1 MERTTQCPVPEIAGR
16 LLRSKWAAG
25 KAVRAGLAVEGAYLN
40 PYVSDEQR
48 ALTLRRLLVESAT
61 MAAGFV
67 SLPHDGVGI
76 DAVECGIS
84 AVVDHGSS
92 KRQRKAVEVT
102 FRYFCR
108 EFRNQIVPYD
118 SKALSGP
125 DEYRAYLW
133 VDRHE
138 YVWHHHKKLYPVI
151 GACYFHLREYKGAL
165 PPGVPGSCYVLEWTW
180 FHPYE
185 RRRGHF
191 SKALPYFLA
200 RFQRL
205 IADDPGGLEIDAL
218 LI

>member
-1 MERTTQCPVPEIAGR
+1 
-16 LLRSKWAAG
+16 
-25 KAVRAGLAVEGAYLN
+25 
-40 PYVSDEQR
+40 VSDEQR

-125 DEYRAYLW
+125 DEYRPICGSIGTNTSGTITKSSIRSLVLVTSTCENTRA
-133 VDRHE
+133 
-138 YVWHHHKKLYPVI
+138 LYRPESPAAATFWNGRGFTHTNADVVI
-151 GACYFHLREYKGAL
+151 SPKRYRISSRDFKG
-165 PPGVPGSCYVLEWTW
+165 
-180 FHPYE
+180 
-185 RRRGHF
+185 
-191 SKALPYFLA
+191 
-200 RFQRL
+200 
-205 IADDPGGLEIDAL
+205 
-218 LI
+218 